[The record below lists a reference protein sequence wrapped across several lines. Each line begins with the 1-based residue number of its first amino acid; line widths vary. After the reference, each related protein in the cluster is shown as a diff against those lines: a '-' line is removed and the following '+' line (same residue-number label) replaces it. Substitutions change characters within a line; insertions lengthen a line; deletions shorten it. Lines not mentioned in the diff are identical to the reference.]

1 MLPIERAA
9 PQTMYDRR
17 EINRRLL
24 TATPSVC
31 VLHGVPTLAAHR
43 AQSSPEWD
51 SKVSSSVPP
60 VTTSPDGTYQIGDE
74 ETTGAWKRVS
84 AMCLLPSV
92 EQREV

>member
-1 MLPIERAA
+1 VTDRARSA
-9 PQTMYDRR
+9 TDSMYDKER
-17 EINRRLL
+17 INRRLL
-24 TATPSVC
+24 TAKLSVC
-31 VLHGVPTLAAHR
+31 ITHGVPTLAAHQ

-74 ETTGAWKRVS
+74 ETTGAWRSVC

-92 EQREV
+92 EQREF